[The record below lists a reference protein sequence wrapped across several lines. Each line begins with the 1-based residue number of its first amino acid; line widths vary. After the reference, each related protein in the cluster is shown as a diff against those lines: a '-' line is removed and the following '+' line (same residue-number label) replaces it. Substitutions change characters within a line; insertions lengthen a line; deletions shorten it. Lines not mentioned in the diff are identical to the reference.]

1 MAVFIKRKKFLALEQ
16 NRSESEYLF
25 KSLSQELKR
34 INLELRNIAYQI
46 NFFGVTDVLL
56 KEKKEIAILKN
67 WIKKEIDEIS
77 QTLLK
82 YN

>member
-1 MAVFIKRKKFLALEQ
+1 MAVFIRRKKFLALEQ
-16 NRSESEYLF
+16 NRSESEYLY

-56 KEKKEIAILKN
+56 EEKKEIMILKN
-67 WIKKEIDEIS
+67 WLNKEINEIS

>member
-25 KSLSQELKR
+25 KSLSQELNR

-46 NFFGVTDVLL
+46 NFFGVTDILL
-56 KEKKEIAILKN
+56 EEKKEIMILKN
-67 WIKKEIDEIS
+67 WIKREIDEIS

-82 YN
+82 YK